1 MNFCSQHKT
10 FYTKHIKQ
18 KIHHTG
24 RLPPHSQ
31 NRYKTKDVVRFLRD
45 KHTMHPKPLTSI
57 FEKLVQL
64 LEHLTHSPADAQAQR
79 RDSLTKMLSES
90 SSPLRILHNVL
101 AEAQKNPS
109 HAADMLSE
117 TQDHFNSFKRGLQKL
132 QHALVP
138 AVKDPT
144 FSRFIDKFLAL
155 PDPGSQLLKIHK
167 LLNYRDFTEQDEM
180 EPMLKS
186 NNGIITSS
194 THGYDEFRFCFC
206 RVSPVSQHLV
216 SSGAG
221 FTELVV
227 DNFWC

>member
-1 MNFCSQHKT
+1 
-10 FYTKHIKQ
+10 
-18 KIHHTG
+18 
-24 RLPPHSQ
+24 
-31 NRYKTKDVVRFLRD
+31 
-45 KHTMHPKPLTSI
+45 MHPKPLTSI

-79 RDSLTKMLSES
+79 HASLTKMLSES
-90 SSPLRILHNVL
+90 SSPLMILHSVL
-101 AEAQKNPS
+101 TEAQENPS

-117 TQDHFNSFKRGLQKL
+117 TQEHFNSFKRGLQKL

-194 THGYDEFRFCFC
+194 TNGYDEFRFCFC